1 MKFNSYKYDH
11 CRVCGTEMKV
21 EREIV
26 NFKGLISKD
35 LVIIVCP
42 YCRSGDAVF
51 RQNRK
56 YRLSQKHRKEID
68 QEKQEEKKISLF

>member
-1 MKFNSYKYDH
+1 MKFNSYKYDN
-11 CRVCGTEMKV
+11 CRVCGTEMQV

-35 LVIIVCP
+35 VVIIVCP
-42 YCRSGDAVF
+42 WCRSGDAVLV
-51 RQNRK
+51 QNDR

-68 QEKQEEKKISLF
+68 QEKQEEKKMSLF